1 MKKIIFIAIA
11 GLLAI
16 SATAQQ
22 LKTAQGITT
31 ITTIEKPKKEWKAV
45 PIEKGFE
52 QSVELGAGPAV
63 DDDLCF
69 LSAEYI
75 AGYRFNDIF
84 FVGGGTGFDWEVDEG
99 SLAMPIFANIRAY
112 AMPKSRWQP
121 VFGLSAG
128 VVFKVD
134 GVDDDYGYNTEHS
147 PIGIHLNPTIGVNYR
162 INQKYS
168 CYCTVGYMLKTVEEY
183 HNGNRYDWI
192 YSANCLSIK
201 LGFTF

>member
-52 QSVELGAGPAV
+52 QSVELGVSPAL
-63 DDDLCF
+63 DEELCF

-84 FVGGGTGFDWEVDEG
+84 FVGGGTGIDWEVIEG

-134 GVDDDYGYNTEHS
+134 GVDDDYSHITEHS

-162 INQKYS
+162 INTKYS
-168 CYCTVGYMLKTVEEY
+168 C
-183 HNGNRYDWI
+183 
-192 YSANCLSIK
+192 
-201 LGFTF
+201 